1 MRDCRDDVIDE
12 QGNWGYLIVLVG
24 SATILG
30 LYLSA
35 VWLSLKGVNIL

>member
-1 MRDCRDDVIDE
+1 MRDCRDDVIDKE
-12 QGNWGYLIVLVG
+12 GDWAYLIVLVG